1 MGSVPMK
8 REKKKVDMRMRKRK
22 INKKRKAGLATRAL
36 VSLADLAGRSTS
48 AHANFQ
54 PKGNIK
60 LKKTVRQY
68 QPLEEHPHAG
78 ESCEFR
84 KIFDQIPRVQNT
96 SKIK

>member
-22 INKKRKAGLATRAL
+22 KNRKKRKAGLATRAL

-48 AHANFQ
+48 AHANLQ

-60 LKKTVRQY
+60 L
-68 QPLEEHPHAG
+68 
-78 ESCEFR
+78 
-84 KIFDQIPRVQNT
+84 
-96 SKIK
+96 

>member
-22 INKKRKAGLATRAL
+22 KNKKREAGLATRAL

-48 AHANFQ
+48 AHANLQ

-60 LKKTVRQY
+60 LKKNGAPISAVGGTPTCRGK
-68 QPLEEHPHAG
+68 LRI
-78 ESCEFR
+78 S
-84 KIFDQIPRVQNT
+84 
-96 SKIK
+96 